1 MIVVDWSDCSFD
13 TTYVLFYQMN
23 DILFIDFH
31 LVVCDFFKLD
41 WCEIIS
47 SIISQLTFASQKPKI
62 ETLEKGVKYV

>member
-1 MIVVDWSDCSFD
+1 
-13 TTYVLFYQMN
+13 MN

-31 LVVCDFFKLD
+31 PVVCDFFKLD
-41 WCEIIS
+41 WCEVIS